1 MSERSGRRHDW
12 QEATGPAPMARRYD
26 IRADRGP
33 RPAEPALPRV
43 RSRSRAACAPIP
55 APPRTVC
62 KERFVAAAIELK
74 DQRKAASPSREA
86 AEASARLDLATERG
100 CFMADVPDADVAAR
114 LQDAR
119 PL

>member
-1 MSERSGRRHDW
+1 MQIADHALRNLPCPACG
-12 QEATGPAPMARRYD
+12 AGP
-26 IRADRGP
+26 G
-33 RPAEPALPRV
+33 
-43 RSRSRAACAPIP
+43 AACAPIP